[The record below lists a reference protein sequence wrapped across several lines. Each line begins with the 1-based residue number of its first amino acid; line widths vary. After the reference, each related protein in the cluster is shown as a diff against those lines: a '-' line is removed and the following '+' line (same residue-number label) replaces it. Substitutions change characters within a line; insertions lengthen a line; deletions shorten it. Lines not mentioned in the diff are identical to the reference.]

1 MDRSAWW
8 CLAIGSALFAP
19 SLLAPSSAAAQEVD
33 RIGRVVLAER
43 VPERW
48 LSDDADHFPLE
59 PARQR
64 RRMPRHCRT
73 RGGYRRFCQGERIVP
88 TPFGAAAALAQRL
101 GLGVRATA
109 MQVMHQRPFDEWLTA
124 VRGIDD
130 DQRLTFPVPSG
141 HMGRGFGYTRDDGL
155 RHRRHDGIDIGGAEG
170 TSIVAARGGLVVYS
184 DNGITGMGNVVI
196 VLHADGAS
204 TLYAHC
210 RANHVFAGQI
220 VARGE
225 VIAEVGETGFANA
238 PHLHFE
244 WRQRGWLRD
253 PGRRFIPR
261 DADPALVAWS
271 APRRDT

>member
-1 MDRSAWW
+1 MRPLACW
-8 CLAIGSALFAP
+8 CVAIGSALFAP
-19 SLLAPSSAAAQEVD
+19 LLAAAPAEAQTVD

-73 RGGYRRFCQGERIVP
+73 RGGYRRHCQGERLVP
-88 TPFGAAAALAQRL
+88 TPFGRAAQLAQHL
-101 GLGVRATA
+101 GLGVRASA
-109 MQVMHQRPFDEWLTA
+109 MQVMHQRPFEEWLAA
-124 VRGIDD
+124 VRDLD
-130 DQRLTFPVPSG
+130 PDPRLTFPVPTG
-141 HMGRGFGYTRDDGL
+141 HVGRGFGYTRDDGL
-155 RHRRHDGIDIGGAEG
+155 RHRRHDGVDIGGEEG
-170 TSIVAARGGLVVYS
+170 TPIVSARGGLVVYA
-184 DNGITGMGNVVI
+184 DNGITGMGNTVI
-196 VLHADGAS
+196 LLHQDGAS

-210 RANHVFAGQI
+210 RAIHVFAGQF

-225 VIAEVGETGFANA
+225 LIAEVGETGFANA

-244 WRQRGWLRD
+244 WRLRGWLRD

-261 DADPALVAWS
+261 DADPAIA
-271 APRRDT
+271 AATAAHQDT